1 MAGQRQKPVQN
12 LAFRRGGRG
21 REVTIPAGSP
31 LGGVPKAP
39 PRLTRAVVEH
49 WEAYWSDPISR
60 LVTEAAVYDVRR
72 YFVALSERERLERKA
87 AKEPIVAGSA
97 GQDTL
102 NPLYKRLEELTREI
116 ERYRQELGILPLAR
130 MRLGVAT
137 GHARSALEEMREQL
151 RRRQE
156 SRAAARVLT
165 DEEMYK
171 YGFWQEPPGDAQ
183 RETMEVID
191 LEDEGEVIDLDTLE

>member
-21 REVTIPAGSP
+21 REVAIPDHSP
-31 LGGVPKAP
+31 LGEVPAPP
-39 PRLTRAVVEH
+39 PRLTRAVRDH
-49 WEAYWSDPISR
+49 WEAFWSDQISR
-60 LVTEAAVYDVRR
+60 LVTEAAVHHVRR
-72 YFVALSERERLERKA
+72 YFVLLSERERLERKVSKA
-87 AKEPIVAGSA
+87 PIVPGSA

-116 ERYRQELGILPLAR
+116 EVYMRELGILPLSR

-156 SRAAARVLT
+156 ARPQVLS

-171 YGFWQEPPGDAQ
+171 YGFWEESRGKPQPAA
-183 RETMEVID
+183 MEVID
-191 LEDEGEVIDLDTLE
+191 LDGDGEVIDLATLED

>member
-21 REVTIPAGSP
+21 REVTIPDHSP
-31 LGGVPKAP
+31 LGGVPAPP
-39 PRLTRAVVEH
+39 PRLTRAVRDH
-49 WEAYWSDPISR
+49 WEAYWADPISR
-60 LVTEAAVYDVRR
+60 LVTEAAVHHIRR
-72 YFVALSERERLERKA
+72 YFVLLSERERLERQVA
-87 AKEPIVAGSA
+87 RRPIVPGSA
-97 GQDTL
+97 GQDAL
-102 NPLYKRLEELTREI
+102 NPLYRRLEELTREI
-116 ERYRQELGILPLAR
+116 EVYMRELGILPLSR

-156 SRAAARVLT
+156 ARPQVLS

-171 YGFWQEPPGDAQ
+171 YGFWEEPQGKPQPGA
-183 RETMEVID
+183 MEVID
-191 LEDEGEVIDLDTLE
+191 LDGDGEVI